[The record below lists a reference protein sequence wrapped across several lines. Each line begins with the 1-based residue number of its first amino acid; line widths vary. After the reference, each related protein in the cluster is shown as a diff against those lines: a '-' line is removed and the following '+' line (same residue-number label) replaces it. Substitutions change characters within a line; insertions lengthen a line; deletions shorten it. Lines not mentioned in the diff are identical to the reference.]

1 MQVRLKL
8 RAAMAGAVASLLI
21 SAAAFATP
29 IDDKYNL
36 LGGAGSFLGAPTIP
50 ESTAP
55 DGIGKYR
62 HYAGGSI
69 YWHPQT
75 GAHEVHGLIRQL
87 WSKFG
92 CEKSYLG
99 YPMTDEIHTFDG
111 AGRVSKFQGGEL
123 IWRSATN
130 KVSEVKSTDL
140 LVDLPFAAN
149 EAWQIIQANAPASG
163 SHRGPW
169 VYCWDFI
176 LAGKPQSQSSGRTFV
191 AAADAPIIYVE
202 QSFPPGPQSS
212 GNVVIQHLG
221 TGRYAS
227 YLHIKTGSYSTHF
240 GSGALFLPQAMPGQ
254 GPVAKTGTVLAEVGD
269 TGVAAGAFH
278 LHFCV
283 TTKPDRPQFKSPQSF
298 ESVPV
303 AFRNYS
309 FSTDGGNK
317 WTFVAAGVPRDGQW
331 VRREN
336 KGGPT
341 APQINAS
348 ASVINTGTVSGQ
360 VSSLNGKAGP
370 SGGTLSISVNSAWGE
385 PLATKT
391 INIPA
396 NSSGPWSYTVNGVPA
411 FSDLKAA
418 ASYKGSWTVT
428 ADLIAGESG
437 GFTLAPNGS
446 STANIQLKAT
456 AIK

>member
-1 MQVRLKL
+1 MTKISLGRNPMQTHLEL

-29 IDDKYNL
+29 IDDKYNA

-55 DGIGKYR
+55 DGVGKYR

-75 GAHEVHGLIRQL
+75 GAHEVHGLIRQF
-87 WSKFG
+87 WSTLG
-92 CEKSYLG
+92 WEKSYLG
-99 YPMTDEIHTFDG
+99 YPMTDEIGMFDG
-111 AGRVSKFQGGEL
+111 AGRLSKFQGGEL

-149 EAWQIIQANAPASG
+149 EAWQIIQANAVSASD
-163 SHRGPW
+163 SHGGPW
-169 VYCWDFI
+169 AYCWDFI

-191 AAADAPIIYVE
+191 SVADAPIIYVE
-202 QSFPPGPQSS
+202 QAFPAGPGSS

-240 GSGALFLPQAMPGQ
+240 GSGSVFLPQAMPGL

-269 TGVAAGAFH
+269 TGAPHAGAFH

-283 TTKPDRPQFKSPQSF
+283 TTKPDRPQLKSPQSTPPQSF

-309 FSTDGGNK
+309 FSTDGGNN
-317 WTFVAAGVPRDGQW
+317 WTFVAAGVPRNGQW

-341 APQINAS
+341 APQVNTN

-370 SGGTLSISVNSAWGE
+370 SGGTLSISVNSEWGE
-385 PLATKT
+385 SL
-391 INIPA
+391 
-396 NSSGPWSYTVNGVPA
+396 
-411 FSDLKAA
+411 
-418 ASYKGSWTVT
+418 
-428 ADLIAGESG
+428 
-437 GFTLAPNGS
+437 
-446 STANIQLKAT
+446 
-456 AIK
+456 